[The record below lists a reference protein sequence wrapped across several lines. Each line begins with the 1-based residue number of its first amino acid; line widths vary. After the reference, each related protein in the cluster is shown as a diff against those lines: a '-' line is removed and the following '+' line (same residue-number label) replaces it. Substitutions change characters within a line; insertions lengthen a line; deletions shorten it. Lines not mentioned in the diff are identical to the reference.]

1 MHQKADRLK
10 EVSIPVFDYE
20 LLGFVPAA
28 AE

>member
-1 MHQKADRLK
+1 MHQKSERVK
-10 EVSIPVFDYE
+10 EVSIPAFDYE